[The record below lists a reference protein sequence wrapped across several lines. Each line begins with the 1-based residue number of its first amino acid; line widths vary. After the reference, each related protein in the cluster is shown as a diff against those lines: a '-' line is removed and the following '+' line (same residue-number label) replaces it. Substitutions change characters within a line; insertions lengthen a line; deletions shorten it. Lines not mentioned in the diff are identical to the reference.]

1 MPRRPR
7 EAPREDSPA
16 VLDVLVDAA
25 GYEHGEERVIP
36 GTDKHEG
43 KAQAHAQEGQRPGGT
58 QNSQACHA
66 HSPTHIASHR
76 KKVSQLWWESGTDAA
91 GLIPPSAPLRAEP
104 ALALR
109 LRDAHPSAQGAQA
122 HCRPQS
128 TMVFTRPPQW
138 QHEDML
144 PKVTHSGPTRHV
156 MPWWPWVTQGHR
168 APLSSAEAGARGN
181 QGPTWPLDAACTGD
195 PRAAL
200 AVRVLT
206 SGSI

>member
-66 HSPTHIASHR
+66 HNPTHIVSHR

-91 GLIPPSAPLRAEP
+91 GLIPPCSPLE
-104 ALALR
+104 
-109 LRDAHPSAQGAQA
+109 G
-122 HCRPQS
+122 
-128 TMVFTRPPQW
+128 
-138 QHEDML
+138 
-144 PKVTHSGPTRHV
+144 
-156 MPWWPWVTQGHR
+156 
-168 APLSSAEAGARGN
+168 
-181 QGPTWPLDAACTGD
+181 
-195 PRAAL
+195 
-200 AVRVLT
+200 
-206 SGSI
+206 